1 MAVFSSGSCVH
12 TLEDTKYI
20 TLNEEKVTDYLSTLL
35 RFSFIL
41 RVYKTVRNM
50 LLKMTRQRRI
60 TDDVKEDVTFIPIDG
75 RQAVLSDSIERQLYV
90 FERNV

>member
-1 MAVFSSGSCVH
+1 MTSFYFHLTSLITFAVFSSGSCVH

-20 TLNEEKVTDYLSTLL
+20 TLIEEKVTDYLSTLL

-50 LLKMTRQRRI
+50 LLKMKRATDYRRC
-60 TDDVKEDVTFIPIDG
+60 
-75 RQAVLSDSIERQLYV
+75 
-90 FERNV
+90 